1 MSEKDLGEMATTANA
16 AKDMINNH
24 VFKKAHEAMNAQIA
38 HQILVTPPEAAVE
51 RERLYAMY
59 KAGQM
64 FVQQF
69 TVLMHEYEMETQEN
83 LV

>member
-16 AKDMINNH
+16 AKDMLDNP
-24 VFKKAHEAMNAQIA
+24 VFNKAFETMNAQIVD
-38 HQILVTPPEAAVE
+38 QILATPPEAETE
-51 RERLYAMY
+51 RERLYNMF

-69 TVLMHEYEMETQEN
+69 AALINKYEMETQEN